1 MGGRDSFHSGKL
13 VTASRLTYT
22 AGAQKWAKTL
32 PSSAHATGGVAVG
45 DLDDPN
51 DYEYKFYVGADDDK
65 VYCYQV
71 SYNSGNNTFSVDT
84 NPVWTYTCDGDP
96 IGTPVLGVIKID
108 QTPYKVIYI
117 CDATGRLHCINDSDG
132 SRRWRSADL
141 TSNDEMLT
149 APLLFTGHL
158 YIGRSSG
165 HLITFTMD
173 PGSGSSEAARSTDET
188 AGPVVRTPAGSG
200 GPDDQPEEDLTY
212 WYVYTASSDAT
223 LEQWRDRAD
232 LPNPVE
238 QWNYPAVGGGQTC
251 ETWPMLGSDSRIY
264 FGTYDNSSNQGRVY
278 DVDFYDDGFGNGVSR
293 WSAMTNERVD
303 TARNSTF
310 PVTYP
315 AIGQLK
321 ANPCNDIG
329 PSNPVVYYPTMDLAS
344 GSGKPSMIKIIDLS
358 PGTAEGDPYFL
369 VKMSLD
375 GDDITSTPIF
385 NTDGSTVT
393 YIYHITVNGK
403 FWATTPSGNVPVGW
417 PKTLSETIPQ
427 QDLAMD
433 ADLGVIFVTADGDI
447 KAYWGK

>member
-1 MGGRDSFHSGKL
+1 MGGLDSFHSGKL

-51 DYEYKFYVGADDDK
+51 DYEYKFYVGANDDK

-71 SYNSGNNTFSVDT
+71 SYNGGNNTFSVGT

-96 IGTPVLGVIKID
+96 IGTPVLGLID
-108 QTPYKVIYI
+108 ETDKVIYV
-117 CDATGRLHCINDSDG
+117 CDATGRLHCINDGDG

-149 APLLFTGHL
+149 APLLVNSHL
-158 YIGRSSG
+158 YLGRSSG
-165 HLITFTMD
+165 HLITFGMD
-173 PGSGSSEAARSTDET
+173 PGSGSSEAARSTTAT
-188 AGPVVRTPAGSG
+188 AGPIIRAPASG
-200 GPDDQPEEDLTY
+200 GAPEDFQEEEPPY
-212 WYVYTASSDAT
+212 WYIYTASSDAT
-223 LEQWRDRAD
+223 LEQWQDRAN
-232 LPNPVE
+232 LSSPSFN
-238 QWNYPAVGGGQTC
+238 WAYPAYGGNQTC
-251 ETWPMLGSDSRIY
+251 ETWPMLASSSRIL

-278 DVDFYDDGFGNGVSR
+278 NVDFYGDGNGNGVSR
-293 WSAMTNERVD
+293 WYDMTNERVD
-303 TARNSTF
+303 T
-310 PVTYP
+310 
-315 AIGQLK
+315 
-321 ANPCNDIG
+321 
-329 PSNPVVYYPTMDLAS
+329 
-344 GSGKPSMIKIIDLS
+344 GKPTLIKIIDLS
-358 PGTAEGDPYFL
+358 PDSHEGDPYVL
-369 VKMSLD
+369 KRMALD

-393 YIYHITVNGK
+393 YIYHITTTGK
-403 FWATTPSGNVPVGW
+403 FWATTPSGTVPYGW

-433 ADLGVIFVTADGDI
+433 ADLAVIFVTADGDI